1 MASDD
6 PAVAECLGGVV
17 AVVVTWNR
25 REVLTRCLDA
35 VLGQTHRPSR
45 VVIVDNDSDDG
56 TASVLAERYADLPN
70 VQIVR
75 TVENIGG
82 AGGFALGLEFAL
94 GGAGETAWLLD
105 DDTVPTPGALEALV
119 GARTAYQQST
129 GTTPVLVASRAVWTD
144 GREHPM
150 NTPRRKP
157 GASAAETS
165 AAAAVGCVAIRTAS
179 FVSILVDL
187 ERTREVGLPEA
198 GFFLWNDDFEFT
210 ARLAR
215 GRRAL
220 YCRASTV
227 VHETKKF
234 GGTDADPGPRFH
246 LEVRNKVWT
255 FGRSR
260 GLSAPEKVLYGG
272 ATARRWARTIWR
284 STDRPTLLRG
294 LGQGLRAGLTGAPA
308 PTSVVLTEA
317 LGAGAETG
325 AGARQMTPRREDG
338 FAVLMSVYARDR
350 ADFFEDAF
358 RSVTVDQTL
367 PPDQVVL
374 VVDGPLPPALR
385 ARVEAVVSASSVP
398 VTLVRLPVNGGLGP
412 ALRAGLARCDH
423 EIVARMDADD
433 VSLPTR
439 FEIQVPLVRSGLDVV
454 GSALLEFADDPAVIS
469 RRRDVHTDP
478 SRIQAGARFRQT
490 LNHPSVVF
498 RASAVDAAGGY
509 QDLPSL
515 EDYLLFAR
523 MIHRGARVGNVAEPL
538 VLYRVGAGSY
548 ARRGGMRLLRSELAL
563 QREFRRAGFTTRTQ
577 WVRNLAV
584 RGGYRVAPE
593 RLRKAGYGTF
603 FARRER
609 ERPGDPSGGVSIRP
623 TWRGEPPQRVQG
635 L

>member
-6 PAVAECLGGVV
+6 PAASPGIGGVV

-25 REVLTRCLDA
+25 RELLTRCLDA

-45 VVIVDNDSDDG
+45 VVIVDNASDDG
-56 TASVLAERYADLPN
+56 TAALLADLYAALPG

-75 TVENIGG
+75 TIENIGG

-94 GGAGETAWLLD
+94 GGAGDTAWLLD
-105 DDTVPTPGALEALV
+105 DDTVPTAGALQALV
-119 GARTAYQQST
+119 GARTAYRTIT

-144 GREHPM
+144 GRDHPM
-150 NTPRRKP
+150 NTPRPKP
-157 GASAAETS
+157 GASADEAT
-165 AAAAVGCVAIRTAS
+165 AAAAVGCIPIRTAS

-187 ERTREVGLPEA
+187 DRTREVGLPEA

-210 ARLAR
+210 ARLVR
-215 GRRAL
+215 GHRAV
-220 YCRASTV
+220 YCPGSTV

-234 GGTDADPGPRFH
+234 GGADADPGPRFH

-272 ATARRWARTIWR
+272 ATARRWARTIMR
-284 STDRPTLLRG
+284 STDRSTLIRG
-294 LGQGLRAGLTGAPA
+294 LGQGLRAGLSGGPR

-317 LGAGAETG
+317 LGPDPAVGSLQP
-325 AGARQMTPRREDG
+325 RPPQPRREDG
-338 FAVLMSVYARDR
+338 FAVLMSVYAGDR
-350 ADFFEDAF
+350 ADFFEAAF
-358 RSVTVDQTL
+358 RSVTADQTV

-374 VVDGPLPPALR
+374 VIDGPLPQALNSR
-385 ARVEAVVSASSVP
+385 IEEVVAATQVP

-412 ALRAGLARCDH
+412 ALRAGLAHSEH
-423 EIVARMDADD
+423 ELVARMDADD

-439 FEIQVPLVRSGLDVV
+439 FEVQVPMVRGGLDLV
-454 GSALLEFADDPAVIS
+454 GSALLEFEDDPQVIS
-469 RRRDVHTDP
+469 RRRAVHTDP
-478 SRIQAGARFRQT
+478 AQIQTGARFRQT

-498 RASAVDAAGGY
+498 RASAVEAAGGY

-523 MIHRGARVGNVAEPL
+523 MIHAGARVGNVAEPL

-548 ARRGGMRLLRSELAL
+548 ARRGGLRLLRSELAL
-563 QREFRRAGFTTRTQ
+563 QREFRRTGFTTRLQ
-577 WVRNLAV
+577 MMRNLV
-584 RGGYRVAPE
+584 IRGGYRVAPE
-593 RLRKAGYGTF
+593 GLRKAGYGTF
-603 FARRER
+603 FARRDR
-609 ERPGDPSGGVSIRP
+609 GSG
-623 TWRGEPPQRVQG
+623 RG
-635 L
+635 

>member
-56 TASVLAERYADLPN
+56 TASVLAERYAALPN

-374 VVDGPLPPALR
+374 VVDGPLPPALH
-385 ARVEAVVSASSVP
+385 ARVEAVVGERAHLAYSGAHGLAEITGP
-398 VTLVRLPVNGGLGP
+398 GVTK
-412 ALRAGLARCDH
+412 AAGLARW
-423 EIVARMDADD
+423 
-433 VSLPTR
+433 
-439 FEIQVPLVRSGLDVV
+439 
-454 GSALLEFADDPAVIS
+454 
-469 RRRDVHTDP
+469 
-478 SRIQAGARFRQT
+478 AGARGIG
-490 LNHPSVVF
+490 
-498 RASAVDAAGGY
+498 SADVWAFGDMPN
-509 QDLPSL
+509 DLPML
-515 EDYLLFAR
+515 R
-523 MIHRGARVGNVAEPL
+523 W
-538 VLYRVGAGSY
+538 AGRSY
-548 ARRGGMRLLRSELAL
+548 AVSNAHPDVLAAASHRCPANSEDGVAWAL
-563 QREFRRAGFTTRTQ
+563 EALVG
-577 WVRNLAV
+577 
-584 RGGYRVAPE
+584 
-593 RLRKAGYGTF
+593 
-603 FARRER
+603 RRE
-609 ERPGDPSGGVSIRP
+609 P
-623 TWRGEPPQRVQG
+623 TP
-635 L
+635 